1 LWVAALAADL
11 SLEESAAK
19 ADLMRW
25 LYVTAEAVTH
35 KEFFVAAWIL
45 CVGAHGFRESLT
57 IRHGANFISNL

>member
-1 LWVAALAADL
+1 
-11 SLEESAAK
+11 
-19 ADLMRW
+19 MRW